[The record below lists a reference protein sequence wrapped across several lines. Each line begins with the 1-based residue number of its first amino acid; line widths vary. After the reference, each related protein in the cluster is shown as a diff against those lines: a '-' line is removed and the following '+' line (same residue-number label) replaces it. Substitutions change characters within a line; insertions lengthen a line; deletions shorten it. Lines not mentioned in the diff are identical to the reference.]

1 MDLKRKTPRHHIFT
15 WSEIYKKEV
24 NPGRSVISLVNCHTL
39 KCHIFSVDTNT
50 KQLIYTT
57 NYKYRVMSNSTASL
71 TIPPDFFAFKIYSG
85 LSSSP
90 ALLVWFLRVWQAV
103 KSSNNLAVTKKP
115 IYCWISNVF
124 NTSAVSNAFLRVV
137 IYNS

>member
-1 MDLKRKTPRHHIFT
+1 
-15 WSEIYKKEV
+15 
-24 NPGRSVISLVNCHTL
+24 
-39 KCHIFSVDTNT
+39 
-50 KQLIYTT
+50 
-57 NYKYRVMSNSTASL
+57 MSNSTASL
-71 TIPPDFFAFKIYSG
+71 IIPPDLFAFKIHSR

-90 ALLVWFLRVWQAV
+90 ALLVWYSRVWQAV
-103 KSSNNLAVTKKP
+103 KSSNNPAITKKP